1 MSQDAK
7 TLYSGTFERSMDAK
21 KRVAVPAPWLTREEG
36 EVFYVIPHPSE
47 GYLMVMPP
55 SEFDRWEQRIQ
66 ESSATA
72 AEKRM
77 AIRKFYSEAH
87 TTTTDKQGRILLS
100 DKHCDRAGI
109 TNEVIFA
116 GGRSRFEIW
125 SKRRYTDVD
134 VSQSDAYRRVA
145 NTIGL

>member
-36 EVFYVIPHPSE
+36 EIFYVTPHPSE

-66 ESSATA
+66 ESEASAT
-72 AEKRM
+72 EKRM

-100 DKHCDRAGI
+100 EKHCDRAGI
-109 TNEVIFA
+109 TNEVIFV

-134 VSQSDAYRRVA
+134 VGQSDAYRRVA
-145 NTIGL
+145 DTIGL

>member
-21 KRVAVPAPWLTREEG
+21 KRVAVPAPWLTRADG

-66 ESSATA
+66 ESAATA

-134 VSQSDAYRRVA
+134 VGQSDAYRRVA
-145 NTIGL
+145 DTIGL

>member
-21 KRVAVPAPWLTREEG
+21 KRVAVPAPWLTQG
-36 EVFYVIPHPSE
+36 EVEIFYVIPHPSE
-47 GYLMVMPP
+47 GYLMVMPS

-66 ESSATA
+66 ESSASPT
-72 AEKRM
+72 EKRM

-109 TNEVIFA
+109 TNEVIFT

-134 VSQSDAYRRVA
+134 VGQSDAYRRVA
-145 NTIGL
+145 DTIGL

>member
-36 EVFYVIPHPSE
+36 ETFYVIPHPSE

-66 ESSATA
+66 ESPATA
-72 AEKRM
+72 TEKRM

-100 DKHCDRAGI
+100 EKHCDRAGI
-109 TNEVIFA
+109 ANEVIFA

-134 VSQSDAYRRVA
+134 VGQSDAYRRVA
-145 NTIGL
+145 DTIGL

>member
-21 KRVAVPAPWLTREEG
+21 KRVAIPAPWLTRQEG

-55 SEFDRWEQRIQ
+55 SEFDLWEQRIQ
-66 ESSATA
+66 ESAATA
-72 AEKRM
+72 TEKRM

-134 VSQSDAYRRVA
+134 VGQSDAYRRVA
-145 NTIGL
+145 DTIGL